1 MTDAATDIPQLYLLS
16 PERFEVDTFAD
27 RLARVLDAV
36 EIACLRLTLPGD
48 DEAAARRAADRLR
61 DVAHARDV
69 AVVVTDHLRLV
80 EPHGLDGVHLSDGAR
95 QVRDARK
102 ALGAERIVGAFCG
115 NSRHAGMT
123 AGEIGADYIAF
134 GPVSAGLMGDGAVA
148 EPDLFQWWGQMIEVP
163 QVAEGGLTREL
174 CDALAP
180 HVEFFG
186 IGAEIWSADNP
197 VGALRALR
205 GGAV

>member
-16 PERFEVDTFAD
+16 PERFEVDAFAD
-27 RLARVLDAV
+27 PLARVLDAE

-48 DEAAARRAADRLR
+48 DEPAARRAADRLR

-102 ALGAERIVGAFCG
+102 ALGSERIVGAFCG

-163 QVAEGGLTREL
+163 QVAEGGLTPEL

-186 IGAEIWSADNP
+186 VGAEIWSADDP